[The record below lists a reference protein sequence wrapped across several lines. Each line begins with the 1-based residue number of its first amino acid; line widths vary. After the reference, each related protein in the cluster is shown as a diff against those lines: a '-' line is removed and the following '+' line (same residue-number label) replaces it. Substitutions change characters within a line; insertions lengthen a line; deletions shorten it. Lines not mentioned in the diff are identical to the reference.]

1 MARCFSPSQKYQKS
15 ALETYSNTT
24 QTVNPSV
31 TGGATAVFTDVS
43 TDTGCSIE
51 SQNGG
56 ARILCGGLYEFSVD
70 ATFSLAA
77 TPGTVTVQLYQNGVA
92 LPCAQASVSM
102 IVDDVDSVSF
112 STRMCVSTCQA
123 LHPSYTVVFTSDA
136 VTELNITHVALGIV
150 KLA

>member
-1 MARCFSPSQKYQKS
+1 MARCYNPQTRYQKS

-24 QTVNPSV
+24 QTVNPS
-31 TGGATAVFTDVS
+31 TAGGASVTFTNVS

-56 ARILCGGLYEFSVD
+56 ARILCGGLYEFTVD
-70 ATFSLAA
+70 ATFSLVA
-77 TPGTVTVQLYQNGVA
+77 TPGTVTVQLYQNGVP

-123 LHPSYTVVFTSDA
+123 LQPSYTVVFTSDA
-136 VTELNITHVALGIV
+136 VTELNVTHVALGIV